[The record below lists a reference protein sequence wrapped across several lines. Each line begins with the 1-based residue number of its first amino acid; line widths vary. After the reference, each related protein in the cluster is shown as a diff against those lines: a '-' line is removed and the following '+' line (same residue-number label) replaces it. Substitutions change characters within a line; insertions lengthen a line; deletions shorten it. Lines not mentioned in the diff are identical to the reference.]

1 MPSKLLFVEDNA
13 DIRRLLV
20 KRLQRR
26 GYEVIEAENG
36 REGVEKAKTEVP
48 NLILMDMAMPV
59 LDGIEATRELK
70 ADEKLREIPIIAL
83 TAFSDDEKR
92 EKAAEAGFSDYVTKP
107 IQFQGLLAKIE
118 AWLGESTQE

>member
-20 KRLQRR
+20 KRLKRR
-26 GYEVIEAENG
+26 GYEVVEAENG
-36 REGVEKAKTEVP
+36 REGVEKAVMETP
-48 NLILMDMAMPV
+48 DLILMDMAMPV
-59 LDGIEATRELK
+59 LDGIEATKELK
-70 ADEKLREIPIIAL
+70 ADDRVSAIPVIAL

-118 AWLGESTQE
+118 AWLGESSK

>member
-1 MPSKLLFVEDNA
+1 MPAKLLFVEDNA

-20 KRLQRR
+20 KRLARR
-26 GYEVIEAENG
+26 GYEVVEAENG
-36 REGVEKAKTEVP
+36 REGVEKAIAETP
-48 NLILMDMAMPV
+48 DLILMDMAMPI

-70 ADEKLREIPIIAL
+70 SDARVRNIPVIAL

-92 EKAAEAGFSDYVTKP
+92 EKAREVGFSDYVTKP

-118 AWLGESTQE
+118 AVLGDTAE